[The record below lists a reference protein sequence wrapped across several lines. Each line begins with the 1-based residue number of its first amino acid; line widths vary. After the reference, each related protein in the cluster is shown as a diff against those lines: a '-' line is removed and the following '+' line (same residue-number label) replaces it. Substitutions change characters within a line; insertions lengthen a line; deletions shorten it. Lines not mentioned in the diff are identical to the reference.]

1 MKRDRLEEVGEKNL
15 IQYNMKLSNPT
26 MSSKKYIIFLFRI
39 VENGLGVKLK
49 NVCIENII
57 SMVIFCSDDLY
68 FYSCV
73 IRGMWQF
80 TTPTDLYPITNIPKI
95 NHSCN
100 FIFENFLSD
109 ILWNP
114 LKILIL
120 PLFKHKTIEC
130 FKSQG
135 IHASEWLQGL
145 NENSHSYFLN
155 FKHRIL
161 LLCFYFN
168 TFIIYFIKLCYV
180 FHIDL
185 CQVTESL
192 IVSTINELITQL
204 KFV

>member
-1 MKRDRLEEVGEKNL
+1 MQVLDSIVSSQQKTLPHIIGGIGVFIQVREQKSIDMARFFTYFKGCCKRIFCFIQMKRDRLEEVGEKNL

-57 SMVIFCSDDLY
+57 SMFIFCSDDLY

-109 ILWNP
+109 IL
-114 LKILIL
+114 
-120 PLFKHKTIEC
+120 
-130 FKSQG
+130 
-135 IHASEWLQGL
+135 
-145 NENSHSYFLN
+145 
-155 FKHRIL
+155 
-161 LLCFYFN
+161 
-168 TFIIYFIKLCYV
+168 
-180 FHIDL
+180 
-185 CQVTESL
+185 
-192 IVSTINELITQL
+192 
-204 KFV
+204 